1 MSIDVSELMTD
12 ADLGA
17 QSFTIRRPTTVL
29 DPEGDAWAL
38 PDNDEA
44 LSFAEEYRAQQMRLA
59 EDPWG
64 DDEEE
69 DA

>member
-1 MSIDVSELMTD
+1 MTTD
-12 ADLGA
+12 AYWDARSSALEAEG
-17 QSFTIRRPTTVL
+17 L
-29 DPEGDAWAL
+29 DPEGDDWAL

-64 DDEEE
+64 DDE
-69 DA
+69 DDGD